1 MTDQPIQEL
10 HHIGVAVPS
19 LDDAL
24 PKWTDGFG
32 LRLES
37 VDEVPTEKVKV
48 AVLKAGNTRVEL
60 LEPTSDDSPIAKFL
74 QKRGPGI
81 HHLAFQVGDCQ
92 QKITQLIDD
101 GAPMLN
107 ETPNPGAHDCK
118 VAFVHPKYLGGV
130 LAELVEDPHAEDSH
144 A

>member
-10 HHIGVAVPS
+10 HHIGVAVRS
-19 LDDAL
+19 LEEAL

-37 VDEVPTEKVKV
+37 VDEVPTEQVKV
-48 AVLKAGNTRVEL
+48 AVLKAGATRVEL

-74 QKRGPGI
+74 EKRGPGI

-92 QKITQLIDD
+92 QKISQLIDD
-101 GAPMLN
+101 GAPLLN
-107 ETPNPGAHDCK
+107 EAPNPGAHGCK
-118 VAFVHPKYLGGV
+118 VAFLHPKYLGGV
-130 LAELVEDPHAEDSH
+130 LAELVEDPHA
-144 A
+144 